1 MHYTIRLL
9 LLLLFSID
17 KHTLNCVSTKVLKS
31 YHLPDYNRVAV
42 MYLSLTDKPLLNT
55 KFQRYKMVAPEPFIR
70 ACRLRQST

>member
-1 MHYTIRLL
+1 
-9 LLLLFSID
+9 
-17 KHTLNCVSTKVLKS
+17 
-31 YHLPDYNRVAV
+31 